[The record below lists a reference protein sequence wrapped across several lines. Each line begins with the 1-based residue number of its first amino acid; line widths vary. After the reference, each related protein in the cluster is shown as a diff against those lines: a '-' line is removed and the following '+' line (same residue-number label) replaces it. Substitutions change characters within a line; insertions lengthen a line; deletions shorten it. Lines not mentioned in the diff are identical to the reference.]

1 MQRGF
6 INAIYME
13 KEMKSI
19 LSATAL
25 AVCASFA
32 HADVAGLQITEVF
45 MPHHD
50 APSRVAIWYPGT
62 SQEPPSLYANNPV
75 FQGVEAYPD
84 APMSPGQ
91 HPVVLFSHGM
101 GGTDRAQAWLASAL
115 AQRGVITVS
124 VNHANST
131 WGDFD
136 MSKGVAHWTRAQ
148 DMSTALDAL
157 INMPGFAA
165 HLDMSRV
172 MAAGFSYGGWTALSL
187 GGATGNHAGIVAAC
201 MTYTDME
208 ACGLLLSEGVDM
220 QGLDPEVWNASY
232 ADSRVT
238 HVVAIDPGFVWGL
251 EPSDIANLAPA
262 TLIIGFGGD
271 GDRMLATDFDRSG
284 LSSLLGDRRIE
295 RFDPAYHFS
304 AMPVCTE
311 AGEAILVE
319 ENDDP
324 VCTDPE
330 RSNREA
336 IHASIIG
343 MISEEL
349 GL

>member
-1 MQRGF
+1 
-6 INAIYME
+6 
-13 KEMKSI
+13 MKTI
-19 LSATAL
+19 LLSAAL
-25 AVCASFA
+25 AVCASYA

-45 MPHHD
+45 MPHHE

-62 SQEPPSLYANNPV
+62 AQEPPSLYANNPV
-75 FQGVEAYPD
+75 FQGVEAYLD
-84 APMSPGQ
+84 APLSPGQ

-136 MSKGVAHWTRAQ
+136 MSEGVAHWTRAQ
-148 DMSTALDAL
+148 DMSAALDAL
-157 INMPGFAA
+157 LDMPDFST

-187 GGATGNHAGIVAAC
+187 GGATGNHAGIVTAC
-201 MTYTDME
+201 MTYPDME
-208 ACGLLLSEGVDM
+208 ACGLLLSEEVNM
-220 QGLDPEVWNASY
+220 QGQNPVVWNANY

-238 HVVAIDPGFVWGL
+238 HVTAIDPGFVWGL
-251 EPSDIANLAPA
+251 EQSDIASLVQE
-262 TLIIGFGGD
+262 TLVIGFGGD
-271 GDRMLATDFDRSG
+271 NDRMLATDFDRSG
-284 LSSLLGDRRIE
+284 LSALLEDRRIE
-295 RFDPAYHFS
+295 RLVPAYHFS

-311 AGEAILVE
+311 AGEAILEE

-324 VCTDPE
+324 VCTDPAG
-330 RSNREA
+330 SHREA
-336 IHASIIG
+336 IHASIIR
-343 MISEEL
+343 MIAEEL

>member
-1 MQRGF
+1 
-6 INAIYME
+6 
-13 KEMKSI
+13 MKTI
-19 LSATAL
+19 LSSAAL
-25 AVCASFA
+25 ACCVSYA
-32 HADVAGLQITEVF
+32 HADVAGLKINEVF
-45 MPHHD
+45 MPHHG
-50 APSRVAIWYPGT
+50 AASRVAVWYPST
-62 SQEPPSLYANNPV
+62 SEQPPTLYANNPV
-75 FQGVEAYPD
+75 FEGVEAHLD
-84 APMSPGQ
+84 APLTLGR

-148 DMSTALDAL
+148 DMSAALDAL
-157 INMPGFAA
+157 VDMPGFSGS
-165 HLDMSRV
+165 LDMSRV

-187 GGATGNHAGIVAAC
+187 GGATGNHAGIVDAC

-208 ACGLLLSEGVDM
+208 ACGLLLSEEVNM
-220 QGLDPEVWNASY
+220 QGLDPKVWNASY
-232 ADSRVT
+232 RDSRVT
-238 HVVAIDPGFVWGL
+238 HIAAIDPGFVWGL
-251 EPSDIANLAPA
+251 EDYDITNLVPK
-262 TLIIGFGGD
+262 TLVIGFGGD

-284 LSSLLGDRRIE
+284 LSALLGDRKIE

-311 AGEAILVE
+311 AGEAILAE
-319 ENDDP
+319 EDDDP

-330 RSNREA
+330 GSNREA
-336 IHASIIG
+336 IHASIIS
-343 MISEEL
+343 MIAEEL